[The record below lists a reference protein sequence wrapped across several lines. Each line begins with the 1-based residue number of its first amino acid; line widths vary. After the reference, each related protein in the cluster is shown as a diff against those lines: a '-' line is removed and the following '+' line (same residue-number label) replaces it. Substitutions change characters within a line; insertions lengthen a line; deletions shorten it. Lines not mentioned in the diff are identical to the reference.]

1 MSEHDSDSGS
11 QGGGPGRKGFVRDVM
26 RRITPS
32 GGTDPLSGRLEDEE
46 FAQGGSPEFAGG
58 DDPRPGSGR
67 GDVPGRADG
76 PGRSDPSGRSDS
88 ETERLQD
95 AMRFF
100 GSDSNEFR
108 HRLDRMLADFETLR
122 RRYDQARTQ
131 HRDAERQNEKLVAML
146 QEAKQQIELLKEEV
160 DKLCAPPNTYGIFLR
175 ANKDGTS
182 EILMDGRPMRVNVH
196 PNMDPFQLD
205 EGQYVVLNEA
215 FNIIE
220 GAEYTQRGEVCTV
233 VDSISDSRVIV
244 SGHTDDE
251 RVVTLS
257 EPMRRESI
265 KVGDPLLVDMRTM
278 YAFEKL
284 PKSTV
289 EEVMLE
295 EIPDVTYEDIG
306 GLGDQI
312 EILRDSV
319 ELPYL
324 HPDVFLEHKLSPPKG
339 ILLYGPPGC
348 GKTLI
353 AKAVA
358 NSLAKRIESRTGKAT
373 TAYFLNVKGPELL
386 NKYVGETE
394 SKLREVFK
402 KARDKAS
409 QDVPVV
415 VFFDEMDSLFRM
427 RGSGVSSDME
437 ATVVAQFLSEI
448 DGVESLQNVI
458 VIGAS
463 NRQDLIDPA
472 VLRPGRLDLKVKVS
486 RPDRDSAVS
495 ILEKYMTAELPL
507 HESLLSRFDGDR
519 ATACKKMIEE
529 VVENMYSE
537 GDENKFLEVTYAKG
551 EREIFYF
558 KDFSSGAMLE
568 NIVARAKRKA
578 VKRFLEG
585 GEHGITA
592 DDLIQ
597 SVREEFKENEDLPNT
612 TNPDDWARISGRK
625 GERIIN
631 VRTLITGMERK
642 EETIENVSTGQGQ
655 YL

>member
-1 MSEHDSDSGS
+1 MSENDSDSGAGS
-11 QGGGPGRKGFVRDVM
+11 GRKGFVRDVM
-26 RRITPS
+26 RRIAPS
-32 GGTDPLSGRLEDEE
+32 PGRPGDE
-46 FAQGGSPEFAGG
+46 PES
-58 DDPRPGSGR
+58 DPRRP
-67 GDVPGRADG
+67 AEE
-76 PGRSDPSGRSDS
+76 RSASDA
-88 ETERLQD
+88 ERLHD

-100 GSDSNEFR
+100 GSDSNECR

-122 RRYDQARTQ
+122 RRYEQVRTQ
-131 HRDAERQNEKLVAML
+131 HHDAERQNEKLVAML

-160 DKLCAPPNTYGIFLR
+160 DKLCAPPNTYGVFIR

-182 EILMDGRPMRVNVH
+182 EILMEGRPMRVNVH
-196 PNMDPFQLD
+196 PNLDPFRLE

-220 GAEYTQRGEVCTV
+220 GAEYTQRGEVCKIIDTM
-233 VDSISDSRVIV
+233 SESRVIV
-244 SGHTDDE
+244 SGHTDEE

-257 EPMRRESI
+257 EPLRRENL
-265 KVGDPLLVDMRTM
+265 KVGDPILVDTRTQ

-284 PKSTV
+284 PKSSV

-295 EIPDVTYEDIG
+295 EIPNVTYDDIG

-319 ELPYL
+319 ELPYM
-324 HPDVFLEHKLSPPKG
+324 HPEVFREHKLRPPKG

-358 NSLAKRIESRTGKAT
+358 NSLAKRIEQRTGKAT

-394 SKLREVFK
+394 SKLRDVFK
-402 KARDKAS
+402 KAREKAS
-409 QDVPVV
+409 EDVPVV

-427 RGSGVSSDME
+427 RGSGISSDME

-448 DGVESLQNVI
+448 DGVEALENVI

-486 RPDRDSAVS
+486 RPDRTAARE
-495 ILEKYMTAELPL
+495 ITKKYLTPDLPL
-507 HESLLSRFDGDR
+507 HAELVAKYGGDK
-519 ATACKKMIEE
+519 AVACEKMIDE
-529 VVENMYSE
+529 VIDNMYST

-585 GEHGITA
+585 GEHGIKA
-592 DDLIQ
+592 DDLIE

-642 EETIENVSTGQGQ
+642 EQTIENVSSGQGQ

>member
-1 MSEHDSDSGS
+1 
-11 QGGGPGRKGFVRDVM
+11 
-26 RRITPS
+26 
-32 GGTDPLSGRLEDEE
+32 
-46 FAQGGSPEFAGG
+46 
-58 DDPRPGSGR
+58 
-67 GDVPGRADG
+67 
-76 PGRSDPSGRSDS
+76 
-88 ETERLQD
+88 
-95 AMRFF
+95 
-100 GSDSNEFR
+100 
-108 HRLDRMLADFETLR
+108 
-122 RRYDQARTQ
+122 
-131 HRDAERQNEKLVAML
+131 
-146 QEAKQQIELLKEEV
+146 
-160 DKLCAPPNTYGIFLR
+160 
-175 ANKDGTS
+175 
-182 EILMDGRPMRVNVH
+182 MRVNVH
-196 PNMDPFQLD
+196 PNFDPFQLD
-205 EGQYVVLNEA
+205 EGQFVVLNEA

-220 GAEYTQRGEVCTV
+220 GGDYAQRGEVCIV
-233 VDSISDSRVIV
+233 VDSISDCRIIV
-244 SGHTDDE
+244 SSHADDE

-257 EPMRRESI
+257 EPLRRENI
-265 KVGDPLLVDMRTM
+265 KVGDPLLVDMRTQ

-284 PKSTV
+284 PKSSV
-289 EEVMLE
+289 EEVVLE
-295 EIPDVTYEDIG
+295 EIPDVSYEDIG

-324 HPDVFLEHKLSPPKG
+324 HPEVFREHELRPPKG

-358 NSLAKRIESRTGKAT
+358 NSLAKRIETSTGKAT
-373 TAYFLNVKGPELL
+373 NAYFLNVKGPELL

-409 QDVPVV
+409 EDVPVV

-427 RGSGVSSDME
+427 RGSGISSDME

-448 DGVESLQNVI
+448 DGVESLENVI

-486 RPDRDSAVS
+486 RPDREAAREIMNKYLTPNLPIHEGAVA
-495 ILEKYMTAELPL
+495 K
-507 HESLLSRFDGDR
+507 HGGDCEV
-519 ATACKKMIEE
+519 ACAKMIDD
-529 VVENMYSE
+529 VIDSMYST

-558 KDFSSGAMLE
+558 KDFASGAMLE

-578 VKRFLEG
+578 VKRLIGG
-585 GEHGITA
+585 GERGITL
-592 DDLIQ
+592 DDMSQ
-597 SVREEFKENEDLPNT
+597 AVCEEFKENEDLPNT

-631 VRTLITGMERK
+631 VRTLITGVERR
-642 EETIENVSTGQGQ
+642 EQTIENVSSGQGQ